1 MSAETSSSYEKKV
14 VTIIA
19 EQLHLDAT
27 TVTPTSTLESLGA
40 DSLDR
45 VELVMKLEEE
55 FGIEIHDEDADKLVS
70 VADLLAYI
78 QERQK

>member
-19 EQLHLDAT
+19 EQLHLDAA

>member
-1 MSAETSSSYEKKV
+1 MSAEPSSSYEKKV

-19 EQLHLDAT
+19 EQLHLDAA
-27 TVTPTSTLESLGA
+27 TVTPASTLENLGA

-70 VADLLAYI
+70 VADLIAYI
-78 QERQK
+78 QARQK